1 MRRDTTKKLAK
12 FTILFFLATLMLVG
26 TSATFS
32 AAQEPTDRQ
41 EESSLSV
48 TQKLVNWW
56 EDAPWRF
63 ELNVYGWLPQAP
75 ANIEIGGTSARLQES
90 LGTIWDSL
98 HFAAM
103 GEFEIHKGPVGIY
116 VMPIYVSLLDREHI
130 YGRAG
135 NRRRNIKV
143 AENVFLCDFGA
154 TYEVGQWRLGKNS
167 NFPRV
172 TLEPFAG
179 ARYLHDNLTLDV
191 DPGRRVTPTIET
203 IGPIIGARTA
213 LDISKR
219 WSLNITGDY
228 GGWKVD
234 RMQTTWQ
241 GIGTLAYH
249 FKISNLHT
257 KAFVGYRYL
266 HLHYEKE
273 ADIKVAVKGPLF
285 GIGIEF

>member
-1 MRRDTTKKLAK
+1 MKLTK
-12 FTILFFLATLMLVG
+12 FTISFFLATLMLVG

-32 AAQEPTDRQ
+32 AAQEPTDEQ
-41 EESSLSV
+41 EKSSLSV
-48 TQKLVNWW
+48 KQKLVNWW

-63 ELNVYGWLPQAP
+63 NLNGYGWFPNAP
-75 ANIEIGGTSARLQES
+75 ADIEIGGTSVRLPES
-90 LGTIWDSL
+90 VGTIYDDL
-98 HFAAM
+98 QYGAM
-103 GEFEIHKGPVGIY
+103 GEFAVHKGPVGIY
-116 VMPIYVSLLDREHI
+116 VAPIYVSLLDREHI
-130 YGRAG
+130 YGPAG

-143 AENVFLCDFGA
+143 AEDVFVCDFGVS
-154 TYEVGQWRLGKNS
+154 YEVGRWRLGENS
-167 NFPRV
+167 NFPTV
-172 TLEPFAG
+172 ALEPYAG

-203 IGPIIGARTA
+203 IGPVIGLRTS
-213 LDISKR
+213 LDITKR
-219 WSLNITGDY
+219 WSFYITGDY

-234 RMQTTWQ
+234 HMQTTWQ

-266 HLHYEKE
+266 YLHYKKE
-273 ADIKVAVKGPLF
+273 ADIKVSVKGPLV